1 MYVDCPLLDNDRFN
15 RAFRRR
21 FRMPHNSFQAI
32 VAMAAQED
40 ALFRRWREGAVNT
53 IGQPAAPLPLL
64 ILSVLRYL
72 GRGWLLDDLSE
83 SIGISEEV
91 IRVFLHSF
99 LLFGST
105 ILFDEYV
112 IAPTTPPAEAAH
124 HTREYFIAGLPGCV
138 GSCDA
143 THIVF
148 EKIEYR
154 LRQSHLG
161 FKSSHTSRAFNI
173 TVNNRRRILATTTGH
188 PARWNDKTIVLFD
201 NFVVALA
208 EGRVLEDNTFYLY

>member
-1 MYVDCPLLDNDRFN
+1 
-15 RAFRRR
+15 
-21 FRMPHNSFQAI
+21 MPHNSFQAI

-40 ALFRRWREGAVNT
+40 ALFRRWREGAVDA

-148 EKIEYR
+148 EKIKYR

-161 FKSSHTSRAFNI
+161 FKSSHTSQAFNI
-173 TVNNRRRILATTTGH
+173 TVNKGGVFLQQQRTIRPDEMTRHLHCLTTLLLLWQKEEYSRTMTSICMRS
-188 PARWNDKTIVLFD
+188 PLTALLFK
-201 NFVVALA
+201 FRTK
-208 EGRVLEDNTFYLY
+208 EPG

>member
-1 MYVDCPLLDNDRFN
+1 MYIDCPLLDNDRFN
-15 RAFRRR
+15 RVVRRCFRL
-21 FRMPHNSFQAI
+21 PYDLFQAL

-40 ALFRRWREGAVNT
+40 ALFRRWREGAVDA

-64 ILSVLRYL
+64 ILCVLRYL
-72 GRGWLLDDLSE
+72 GRGWTLDDLSE
-83 SIGISEEV
+83 NTGISEEV

-99 LLFGST
+99 L
-105 ILFDEYV
+105 LFDEYV

-138 GSCDA
+138 GACDA

-161 FKSSHTSRAFNI
+161 FKSSHTSQAFNI
-173 TVNNRRRILATTTGH
+173 TVNKGGVFLQQ
-188 PARWNDKTIVLFD
+188 
-201 NFVVALA
+201 
-208 EGRVLEDNTFYLY
+208 

>member
-15 RAFRRR
+15 RVFRRR
-21 FRMPHNSFQAI
+21 FRMPYDSFQAL

-40 ALFRRWREGAVNT
+40 ALFRRWREGAVDA

-64 ILSVLRYL
+64 ILCVLRYL
-72 GRGWLLDDLSE
+72 GRGWTLDDLSE
-83 SIGISEEV
+83 NTGISEEV

-105 ILFDEYV
+105 ILFNKYV
-112 IAPTTPPAEAAH
+112 IAPTTAAEAAH
-124 HTREYFIAGLPGCV
+124 HMKENFIAGLPGCV

-148 EKIEYR
+148 EKIE
-154 LRQSHLG
+154 
-161 FKSSHTSRAFNI
+161 
-173 TVNNRRRILATTTGH
+173 
-188 PARWNDKTIVLFD
+188 
-201 NFVVALA
+201 
-208 EGRVLEDNTFYLY
+208 